1 MDKIIP
7 TRDSPNP
14 DTENTSKEITEN
26 RSKNR
31 SCVHH
36 TQLARSPCQDSISAS
51 LQYSEFLAHA
61 RSTYHH
67 FTKQF
72 GNLQGCRIATDG
84 PLCKTEYIKP
94 PQTEKGTYSGRFL
107 LFLIMSEKYLDNS
120 GSYNRSIFLTQ
131 VYEWTRVVWIEATAC
146 ELMNQGI
153 LALVSSIGCT
163 SAGSLQSL
171 ADAMHIPHLFIQ
183 RSTAGTP
190 RSGCGLTR
198 SNRND
203 DYTLSVRPPVYLNEV
218 ILRVVTEYAW
228 QKFIIFYD
236 SEYDIRGIQEFLDKV
251 SQQGMDVA
259 LQKVEN
265 NINKMITT
273 LFDTLRIE
281 ELNRY
286 RDTLRRA
293 ILVMNPATAKSF
305 ITEPQDSTSG
315 RETWKHNFDTTSSN
329 GLNLTSNQELQ
340 RKMGRENK
348 EDYFDKAEVVET
360 NLVAF
365 DCHWIIINE
374 EINDMDVQELV
385 RRSIGRLTIIRQTFP
400 VPQNI
405 SQRCFRGNHRIS
417 STLCDPKDPFAQ
429 NMEISNLYIYD
440 TVLLLANAFHKK
452 LEDRKWHSMAS
463 LSCIRKNSKP
473 WQGGRSMLETI
484 KKEVIF
490 TFNMAV
496 MRSLT
501 VTGLSHTTSDLN
513 EQMIKLQESSENMP
527 ARQMLHAVI
536 LFTHNDLVDKVQP
549 GDRVNSTD
557 IYRAVLT
564 ESIQE

>member
-1 MDKIIP
+1 
-7 TRDSPNP
+7 
-14 DTENTSKEITEN
+14 
-26 RSKNR
+26 
-31 SCVHH
+31 
-36 TQLARSPCQDSISAS
+36 
-51 LQYSEFLAHA
+51 
-61 RSTYHH
+61 
-67 FTKQF
+67 
-72 GNLQGCRIATDG
+72 
-84 PLCKTEYIKP
+84 
-94 PQTEKGTYSGRFL
+94 
-107 LFLIMSEKYLDNS
+107 
-120 GSYNRSIFLTQ
+120 
-131 VYEWTRVVWIEATAC
+131 
-146 ELMNQGI
+146 
-153 LALVSSIGCT
+153 T

-203 DYTLSVRPPVYLNEV
+203 DYTLSVRPPVYLNDV
-218 ILRVVTEYAW
+218 ILRVITEYAW

-236 SEYDIRGIQEFLDKV
+236 NDYDIRGIQEFLDKV

-265 NINKMITT
+265 NINKMITG
-273 LFDTLRIE
+273 LFSTMRIE

-293 ILVMNPATAKSF
+293 ILVMNPSTAKSF
-305 ITEPQDSTSG
+305 IT
-315 RETWKHNFDTTSSN
+315 
-329 GLNLTSNQELQ
+329 
-340 RKMGRENK
+340 
-348 EDYFDKAEVVET
+348 EVVET

-374 EINDMDVQELV
+374 EINDLDVQELV

-417 STLCDPKDPFAQ
+417 SSLCDPKDPFSQ
-429 NMEISNLYIYD
+429 SMEISNLYIYD

-463 LSCIRKNSKP
+463 LTCIRKNSKP

-484 KKEVIF
+484 KKGGV
-490 TFNMAV
+490 NG
-496 MRSLT
+496 LT
-501 VTGLSHTTSDLN
+501 GELEFAENGGNPNVHFEILGTNYGEDLGRGIRKLGCWNPVTGLNGSLTDR
-513 EQMIKLQESSENMP
+513 KLENNM
-527 ARQMLHAVI
+527 RGVVL
-536 LFTHNDLVDKVQP
+536 
-549 GDRVNSTD
+549 RVVT
-557 IYRAVLT
+557 VL
-564 ESIQE
+564 